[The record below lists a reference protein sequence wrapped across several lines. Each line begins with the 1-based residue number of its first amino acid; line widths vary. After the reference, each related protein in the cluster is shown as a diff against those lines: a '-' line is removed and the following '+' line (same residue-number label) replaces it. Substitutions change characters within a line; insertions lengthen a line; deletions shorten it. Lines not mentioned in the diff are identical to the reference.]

1 MMTKRIENII
11 TEDSQKIADEMDVLQ
26 KYPFLMV
33 GISHFDGRNEYKI
46 RVSVLCSVRTKKLI
60 NKKVRK
66 QSILALNSTFLRKYR
81 LTNLVLIWYMYPTG
95 CIKVKWSKLN
105 GPEGQKDQYFS

>member
-1 MMTKRIENII
+1 
-11 TEDSQKIADEMDVLQ
+11 MDVLQ

-66 QSILALNSTFLRKYR
+66 QSILTLYHIFLGKTR
-81 LTNLVLIWYMYPTG
+81 LTNLFLIWYVGICTT
-95 CIKVKWSKLN
+95 IA
-105 GPEGQKDQYFS
+105 